1 MHGREHY
8 ARVSLRFMKR
18 VVEVRERIRQQC
30 MAMALFHPD
39 CNVQVYA
46 ANAMWCASF
55 AMPCGDV
62 TAVVYCCTCG
72 LSRQHQGDHVDAGL
86 GVFPV
91 WGHRPQCR

>member
-46 ANAMWCASF
+46 ANACGVLRL
-55 AMPCGDV
+55 PCHVV
-62 TAVVYCCTCG
+62 TCTVVVYCCACG
-72 LSRQHQGDHVDAGL
+72 
-86 GVFPV
+86 
-91 WGHRPQCR
+91 

>member
-39 CNVQVYA
+39 CNVQV
-46 ANAMWCASF
+46 
-55 AMPCGDV
+55 
-62 TAVVYCCTCG
+62 
-72 LSRQHQGDHVDAGL
+72 
-86 GVFPV
+86 
-91 WGHRPQCR
+91 